1 MVAAEF
7 PSGFQ
12 SSEGSFHKVSTRVSI
27 AAPGFQVST
36 HRHVNLE
43 TVNHPGRAAMGEV
56 FEGYKGGD
64 FQMGRNT
71 PVWLASYGCSGEKIM
86 AIREDGALEL
96 AADE

>member
-1 MVAAEF
+1 MC
-7 PSGFQ
+7 
-12 SSEGSFHKVSTRVSI
+12 
-27 AAPGFQVST
+27 
-36 HRHVNLE
+36 
-43 TVNHPGRAAMGEV
+43 RAAIGEV

-86 AIREDGALEL
+86 AIRDDGALEL